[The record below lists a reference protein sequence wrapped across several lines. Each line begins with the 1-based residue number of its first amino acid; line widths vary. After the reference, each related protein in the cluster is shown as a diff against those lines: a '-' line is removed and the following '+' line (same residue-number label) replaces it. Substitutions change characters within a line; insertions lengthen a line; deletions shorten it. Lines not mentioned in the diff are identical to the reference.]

1 MPSSPSSPFPT
12 GAAVPKAV
20 LRVRRSSREQLDVHA
35 IDHSEAQHW
44 VRRMSKELDL
54 ATPSTAEALRCGR
67 QEPGEL
73 LDLRR
78 AGSAQVSSSPART
91 DRRAC
96 LYPNQSIPASPAP
109 DFIMLFRRGQVST
122 PKRHADGGR
131 GLLEMHA
138 HSGGGKRAPAS
149 AAIPKAVP

>member
-1 MPSSPSSPFPT
+1 MSMPNSPSSPFPT

-20 LRVRRSSREQLDVHA
+20 LRVRRSSREQLDVRA
-35 IDHSEAQHW
+35 IEHSEAQHW

-54 ATPSTAEALRCGR
+54 ATPSTTEALRCGR
-67 QEPGEL
+67 QPREL

-78 AGSAQVSSSPART
+78 AGSAQVSSSPTRT

-109 DFIMLFRRGQVST
+109 CFINTVHACCVLASLYPLPVYYTCARG
-122 PKRHADGGR
+122 
-131 GLLEMHA
+131 
-138 HSGGGKRAPAS
+138 
-149 AAIPKAVP
+149 

>member
-1 MPSSPSSPFPT
+1 M
-12 GAAVPKAV
+12 
-20 LRVRRSSREQLDVHA
+20 RRASREQLDVHA
-35 IDHSEAQHW
+35 IEHHEAHR
-44 VRRMSKELDL
+44 VRRMSKELLDL
-54 ATPSTAEALRCGR
+54 ATPSTTEALRCAQPR
-67 QEPGEL
+67 EL

-78 AGSAQVSSSPART
+78 AGSAQVSSSPTRT

-109 DFIMLFRRGQVST
+109 CFIMLFRRGQVST

-138 HSGGGKRAPAS
+138 HSGGGKQTPAS
-149 AAIPKAVP
+149 TAVPKAVP